1 MTTAVRHGTVRLRAR
16 LYVWSVIFEPL
27 FYFVLFEDSVFGITG
42 NLSRLLQ
49 LATVILLGLRLLNPK
64 APRWVIPAW
73 HRPLYRYF
81 SLMFVLAIV
90 AGLIGAMR
98 GAYELPPATH
108 SLIERT
114 SLSAWLLS
122 ASVRPFFEY
131 LTALYYFVYFVVL
144 PRYLLVTPAEIDY
157 ALLWLKRT
165 FVAVVAIGLADF
177 AIAFALGSNSLIL
190 RNLTDGAKVETR
202 FHGLAGEP
210 RQAFVYLFFGL
221 AMLHLYAFR
230 HGGRLSRWWV
240 AVVALAAILTQS
252 ATGVVA
258 AAIFIMLLGA
268 YSLSGLSAPRLVRLV
283 AGLVVVVGL
292 AYAAVV
298 NSPRTMD
305 YFRSASD
312 LWYILETDQ
321 QLPYLMSKSNSDIYP
336 MYDLT
341 IKARA
346 GDLLPVII
354 GSGFGSASAVAN
366 RYYRQSAELNNP
378 HSQLAR
384 SLYET
389 GLLGTF
395 LYVTMFVAP
404 IGAMTKSLSRPLRRE
419 FLIFGLLLVACSL
432 ADRSSAPFSYLGIAA
447 ATVRVAR
454 PAAVVS

>member
-1 MTTAVRHGTVRLRAR
+1 MRQPRVAFHLR
-16 LYVWSVIFEPL
+16 LYVWSAIFEPL
-27 FYFVLFEDSVFGITG
+27 FYFVLFEDSVLGITG

-49 LATVILLGLRLLNPK
+49 LATVILLGLRLVNPR
-64 APRWVIPAW
+64 ASRWVIPAW

-81 SLMFVLAIV
+81 TVMFVLAIV
-90 AGLIGAMR
+90 AGLIGAIR

-131 LTALYYFVYFVVL
+131 VTALYYFVYFVVL
-144 PRYLLVTPAEIDY
+144 PRYLLSKPADLDY
-157 ALLWLKRT
+157 ALLWFKRT
-165 FVAVVAIGLADF
+165 FILVVAIGLVDF
-177 AIAFALGSNSLIL
+177 AIAFALGSNSLIPRHL
-190 RNLTDGAKVETR
+190 ADGAKVETR

-210 RQAFVYLFFGL
+210 RQAFVYLFLGL
-221 AMLHLYAFR
+221 AMVHLYAFR
-230 HGGRLSRWWV
+230 QGVKLSRWWV
-240 AVVALAAILTQS
+240 AVVALAAMLSQS

-258 AAIFIMLLGA
+258 VAIFIGLFGA
-268 YSLSGLSAPRLVRLV
+268 YSLRGLGPGRLVRLG
-283 AGLVVVVGL
+283 AGLIVVFGL
-292 AYAAVV
+292 AYATVV

-321 QLPYLMSKSNSDIYP
+321 ELPYLMSKSNSDIYP

-346 GDLLPVII
+346 GDLLPVMI

-366 RYYRQSAELNNP
+366 RYYRESAELNNP

-404 IGAMTKSLSRPLRRE
+404 IRAMTRPVSRSLRRD
-419 FLIFGLLLVACSL
+419 FLMFVLLLVACSL
-432 ADRSSAPFSYLGIAA
+432 ADRSSAPFSYLGMAA
-447 ATVRVAR
+447 ATFRIAR
-454 PAAVVS
+454 LETAAS